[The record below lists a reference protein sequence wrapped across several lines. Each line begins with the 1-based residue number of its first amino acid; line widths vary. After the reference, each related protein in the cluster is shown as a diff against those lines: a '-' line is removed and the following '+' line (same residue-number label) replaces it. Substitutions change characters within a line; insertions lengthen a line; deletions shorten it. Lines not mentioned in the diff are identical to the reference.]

1 MSTALQCSSCN
12 ELLPDGVPAGL
23 CPSCVAGLL
32 TDALKRHAP
41 PKRWKWPR
49 RFGEY
54 ELLEK
59 FGMGGMG
66 IVYKARQRQH
76 DRVVALKMI
85 RRDQIGGEHEIQR
98 FRSEAEAV
106 ARLDHPHIIPL
117 YEVGEHRGR
126 HFFSMLLIESGSLMT
141 HQPRLS
147 KDQRKSAQILA
158 TVARAVHY
166 AHQHGI
172 LHRDLKPA
180 NILLDAE
187 DQPYVSDFG
196 LAKNMDDQFSMTQTG
211 AVLGTPSYMA
221 PEQAAGKH
229 GKGSP
234 AADVYSLGAILYE
247 LLTGQPP
254 FAAETPLATLKQ
266 LQEQEPRPPCSINRK
281 VHRDLETIC
290 LKCLEKDP
298 ERRYSTAE
306 ALARDLESFLRE
318 EPIDAR
324 PISQVTGLVKWARRR
339 PVLAGTIAMAAM
351 LLVAVTIASLST
363 AIHLANARDLDDQQ
377 LRALLPPS
385 PHDPP
390 LVLFMD
396 TSVSAGIYGK
406 KTAKPGE
413 TNADVLFDL
422 LKNLRID
429 PQRQLIGS
437 DWHREKEVINMHPDL
452 LVIHRSAIFHA
463 MNEVFQIG
471 TRGKDAFSDDAQEAK
486 WQLLY
491 RTADEKLIMFIGTV
505 GMANPHTKFLV
516 YSRGTGGKWEKDSD
530 RADWVKEIERRFPTF
545 ENRNRITTMFIQGGL
560 DAKSFN
566 DPSVPNGANIKKL
579 VQDILHLQK
588 QPQ

>member
-32 TDALKRHAP
+32 TDALQRHAP

-117 YEVGEHRGR
+117 YEVGEHCGR

-196 LAKNMDDQFSMTQTG
+196 LAKNLDDQFSMTQTG

-290 LKCLEKDP
+290 LKCLQKDP
-298 ERRYSTAE
+298 QSRYPTAE

-324 PISQVTGLVKWARRR
+324 PISHFTGLFKWARRR
-339 PVLAGTIAMAAM
+339 PVVAGTIAMAAV
-351 LLVAVTIASLST
+351 LLVAVTIASLSL
-363 AIHLANARDLDDQQ
+363 AIGNANARDRAEEKVRDQKV
-377 LRALLPPS
+377 LGPNVPPVVVLMDARAENAVY
-385 PHDPP
+385 DPDI
-390 LVLFMD
+390 FKNH
-396 TSVSAGIYGK
+396 G
-406 KTAKPGE
+406 
-413 TNADVLFDL
+413 TNADVLTHVLDGMGLKLLPEPLSFGWHNEKRILDL
-422 LKNLRID
+422 
-429 PQRQLIGS
+429 
-437 DWHREKEVINMHPDL
+437 HPDL
-452 LVIHRSAIFHA
+452 VLIHRSGHFHE
-463 MNEVFQIG
+463 MNGDLENGGFNWENPKHGIQPEEHWQRLYDIADDKLIAFIGLIG
-471 TRGKDAFSDDAQEAK
+471 TEC
-486 WQLLY
+486 L
-491 RTADEKLIMFIGTV
+491 
-505 GMANPHTKFLV
+505 HTKFVV
-516 YSRGTGGKWEKDSD
+516 YSRGTDIHWQDSD
-530 RADWVKEIERRFPTF
+530 WRKEWVDKVSERFPRLHKDRIRTMLIEEGKIGKTF
-545 ENRNRITTMFIQGGL
+545 R
-560 DAKSFN
+560 
-566 DPSVPNGANIKKL
+566 DPLNADEIRTL
-579 VQDILHLQK
+579 VQELLHLDK
-588 QPQ
+588 KSP